1 MKRKEEWHIPQ
12 IKRRGEEGL
21 IIAYLSSKE
30 SLLSASLT
38 EYTMTALEHNWYPF
52 ALRYGGVRNPRLKEV
67 AMWCSH
73 QLRAQADLIDA
84 TFGVPPR
91 QMQMPYFPY
100 PAVAPVVPTVADKN
114 SESVEED
121 VNLSSDMDLGEDFDF
136 TQNLLTQ
143 LS

>member
-1 MKRKEEWHIPQ
+1 MRRKEEWHIPQ
-12 IKRRGEEGL
+12 IKRRGEDGL

-38 EYTMTALEHNWYPF
+38 EHTMTALRHNWYPF
-52 ALRYGGVRNPRLKEV
+52 ALRYGGVRTPRLKEV

-84 TFGVPPR
+84 TFGIPPR
-91 QMQMPYFPY
+91 QMPYFPY
-100 PAVAPVVPTVADKN
+100 PAGVPVAPTVDENKEEN
-114 SESVEED
+114 VESEENLESV
-121 VNLSSDMDLGEDFDF
+121 DMDLGEDFDM
-136 TQNLLTQ
+136 TQSLLTQ

>member
-1 MKRKEEWHIPQ
+1 MRRKEEWHIPQ
-12 IKRRGEEGL
+12 IKRRGEDGL

-38 EYTMTALEHNWYPF
+38 EHTMTALKHNWYPF

-84 TFGVPPR
+84 TFGIPPR
-91 QMQMPYFPY
+91 QMTYFPY
-100 PAVAPVVPTVADKN
+100 PAVPPVVPSIGEDK
-114 SESVEED
+114 EENYD
-121 VNLSSDMDLGEDFDF
+121 SDANERIDMDLGEDFDM
-136 TQNLLTQ
+136 TQSLLTQ

>member
-1 MKRKEEWHIPQ
+1 MVTKMYEIPKIRK
-12 IKRRGEEGL
+12 RGEEGL

-30 SLLSASLT
+30 SLLSTSLT
-38 EYTMTALEHNWYPF
+38 EYTMTALKYSWYPF
-52 ALRYGGVRNPRLKEV
+52 ALRYGRVCNPRLKEV

-91 QMQMPYFPY
+91 QMPYFPY
-100 PAVAPVVPTVADKN
+100 PTVPPVVPTADDKN
-114 SESVEED
+114 SESVEEED
-121 VNLSSDMDLGEDFDF
+121 ALESVDMDLGDDFDM

>member
-1 MKRKEEWHIPQ
+1 MRRKEEWHIPQ

-21 IIAYLSSKE
+21 LIAYLSSKE

-38 EYTMTALEHNWYPF
+38 EYTMTALKHSWYPF

-67 AMWCSH
+67 AMWCSN

-91 QMQMPYFPY
+91 QTPYSPY
-100 PAVAPVVPTVADKN
+100 PAAPPVGPTVGENKED
-114 SESVEED
+114 SVEE
-121 VNLSSDMDLGEDFDF
+121 E
-136 TQNLLTQ
+136 
-143 LS
+143 